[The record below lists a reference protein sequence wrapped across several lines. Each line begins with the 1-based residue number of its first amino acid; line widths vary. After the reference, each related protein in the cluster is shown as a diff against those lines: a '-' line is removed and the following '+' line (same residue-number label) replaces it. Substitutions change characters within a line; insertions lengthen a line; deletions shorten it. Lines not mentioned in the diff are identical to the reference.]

1 MSGSAL
7 VGRRVLVFGAS
18 SGLGRSIALD
28 LVGRSARVAMAARR
42 VDRLAGS
49 VAAAVTAAVTAE
61 GDGADC
67 FAVGCDVTNA
77 AQVQA
82 AVDEVVEHLGGL
94 DAVVYASAIGRL
106 VRLADAS
113 ADDWAYSLATN
124 VTGAALVTAACLP
137 HLEATRG
144 HALFLSSVSA
154 SQTAP
159 WPGLGLYA
167 TSKAALDKLV
177 EAWAI
182 EHPTVAFTRVV
193 SGDCAGGPGDS
204 TTQFADGWDPALATE
219 LFAEWAE
226 RGLLS
231 GALVDVDDLA
241 AVVASVLS
249 SGAHIPSVVVQPRP

>member
-1 MSGSAL
+1 MTGSGLA
-7 VGRRVLVFGAS
+7 GRRVLVFGAS

-49 VAAAVTAAVTAE
+49 VAAAVVAA

-77 AQVQA
+77 AQVRA
-82 AVDEVVEHLGGL
+82 AVEEVVEHLGGL
-94 DAVVYASAIGRL
+94 DALVYASAIGRL

-113 ADDWAYSLATN
+113 ADDWAYSFATN

-137 HLEATRG
+137 HLESARG

-219 LFAEWAE
+219 LFGEWAE

-231 GALVDVDDLA
+231 GALVDVEDLA
-241 AVVASVLS
+241 ATVASVLS
-249 SGAHIPSVVVQPRP
+249 SGAQMPSVVVTPRP